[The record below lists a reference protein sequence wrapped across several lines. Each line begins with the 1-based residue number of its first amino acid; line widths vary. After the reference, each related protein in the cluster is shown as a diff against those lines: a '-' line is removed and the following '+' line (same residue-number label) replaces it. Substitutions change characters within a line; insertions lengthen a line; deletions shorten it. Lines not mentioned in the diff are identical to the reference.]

1 MGDNKHGW
9 MATIAIVLSILS
21 ILLNLL
27 ASECFLQF
35 CLGLQG

>member
-1 MGDNKHGW
+1 MGDKKHDW

>member
-1 MGDNKHGW
+1 MGDNKHDW
-9 MATIAIVLSILS
+9 MATIAIVLS